1 MRTRTP
7 GPRQERLLEARQRQG
22 TKQQQRAEWGGRG
35 HEEPSSE
42 PAGVCLDQDLSC
54 NRQRG
59 RRPRSLL
66 IARQIGIHRWNIAL
80 APLCISNVTPS
91 VQLS

>member
-42 PAGVCLDQDLSC
+42 PAGLQDLGC

-59 RRPRSLL
+59 RRPRPLL
-66 IARQIGIHRWNIAL
+66 IARQIGIHRNNAL
-80 APLCISNVTPS
+80 ATLCISNETPS